1 MKKLITLL
9 EISSSEFK
17 SKLKSVGNAEKG
29 NELTSGGELQSD
41 FLDILS
47 KFMDDWKKLKSNCPL
62 TFTSGNDAF
71 HKKITSYTSR
81 HTKGEAVDVT
91 LDSSCHS
98 SFKSLL
104 DSYKTKYNGFSYI
117 DEYTNPTA
125 KATGGHF
132 HISYRSGQPEGSKK
146 NSSTESGLTNNDDTT
161 TTTYVDGKPELGGD
175 LLSAG
180 LSKIMSLNNE
190 NFFKNKRTLESINR
204 IKNLL

>member
-1 MKKLITLL
+1 MEKLITLL

-17 SKLKSVGNAEKG
+17 SKLKSVGNVEKG
-29 NELTSGGELQSD
+29 NELTSGGDLQPD

-62 TFTSGNDAF
+62 TFTSGNDSF

-91 LDSSCHS
+91 LDSACRSD
-98 SFKSLL
+98 FKSLL

-117 DEYTNPTA
+117 DEYTSPTS

-132 HISYRSGQPEGSKK
+132 HISYRSGQPEGKG
-146 NSSTESGLTNNDDTT
+146 STKSGITNNDDNT

-180 LSKIMSLNNE
+180 ISKIMSLNNE
-190 NFFKNKRTLESINR
+190 NFFKNKRILESINR

>member
-17 SKLKSVGNAEKG
+17 SKLKSVGNVEKG
-29 NELTSGGELQSD
+29 NELTSGGDLQPD

-62 TFTSGNDAF
+62 TFTSGNDSF

-91 LDSSCHS
+91 LDSVCRSD
-98 SFKSLL
+98 FKSLL

-117 DEYTNPTA
+117 DEYTSPTS

-132 HISYRSGQPEGSKK
+132 HISYRGGQPEGKG
-146 NSSTESGLTNNDDTT
+146 STESDLTGDEGDI
-161 TTTYVDGKPELGGD
+161 TYVDGQPEIGGD

-180 LSKIMSLNNE
+180 ISKIMSLNNE
-190 NFFKNKRTLESINR
+190 NFFKNKRILESINR

>member
-17 SKLKSVGNAEKG
+17 SKLRSVGNIEKG
-29 NELTSGGELQSD
+29 NELTSGGDLQPD

-47 KFMDDWKKLKSNCPL
+47 KLMDDWKKLKSNCAL

-71 HKKITSYTSR
+71 HKKITSYTSC
-81 HTKGEAVDVT
+81 HTEGRAVDVT
-91 LDSSCHS
+91 LDSSCRS
-98 SFKSLL
+98 DFKTLL

-117 DEYTNPTA
+117 DEYSNPTS

-132 HISYRSGQPEGSKK
+132 HIQYNCKVSNE
-146 NSSTESGLTNNDDTT
+146 NEVTNNDD

-175 LLSAG
+175 LVSAG
-180 LSKIMSLNNE
+180 ISKILSLNNE
-190 NFFKNKRTLESINR
+190 NFFKNKKILESVNR